1 MESRLKIRPLK
12 NTLLEIMEEV
22 EKNIET
28 EKIYEN
34 IEYDGFHTF
43 YQVYV
48 VLSLFIIIFSWSN
61 ILFDLSFMWL
71 NC

>member
-28 EKIYEN
+28 ENTYEN

>member
-43 YQVYV
+43 YQVYPRCYI
-48 VLSLFIIIFSWSN
+48 SIIDIFSR
-61 ILFDLSFMWL
+61 SFISL
-71 NC
+71 YLCC